1 MDPRLEE
8 SVKVLISDDSME
20 ARLYLS
26 STPVSWGETVTD
38 LFTVESIMEILKECG
53 VKAGID
59 KPLLQS
65 IIINKLY
72 DTYHLIAKGRP
83 AVNGKDGYFTFL
95 FKTKVDNKPKVQED
109 GSVDYRNIES
119 YESVQKDQ
127 EVVTYTP
134 ATKGSFGYDVKN
146 KFLSCIPGKDQTPL
160 KGEGFYVSEDGNHY
174 YSNLTGKIELFSD
187 NSLHITNTLEI
198 KGDVDLT
205 TGDVVFGGDV
215 IIHGSVMTGTSIRCK
230 GDLTILGS
238 VEEANIYAGG
248 TVEIKAGMQGGN
260 NGSIISDSDVWGKFF
275 EQTSIHCK
283 GDFHAN
289 SIMNCDIFCE
299 GNLYVTG
306 RFGIIVGGSTTC
318 SGNIEATIIGNLSEV
333 KTMINAGTNPN
344 AITEISALEADIK
357 EDEVKLSKLHDVRK
371 KMALITNPTDAEKFN
386 QTLEQIDSSI
396 TILSNQL
403 KDKTA
408 VLNQKLFLISTYSSS
423 KIIVQKFLYPGVN
436 ITINGLHYFSRDT
449 FTNVTLKDTGGQVQV
464 INNI

>member
-1 MDPRLEE
+1 MEQKLSE
-8 SVKVLISDDSME
+8 SVKVLVSEDSME

-26 STPVSWGETVTD
+26 STPPSWGEDVTY
-38 LFTVESIMEILKECG
+38 LYTVENIMDILKENG

-59 KPLLQS
+59 QALLKS
-65 IIINKLY
+65 VIINKLY

-83 AVNGKDGYFTFL
+83 AVNGTDGYFTYN
-95 FKTKVDNKPKVQED
+95 FKTEVDNKPKVNAD
-109 GSVDYRNIES
+109 GSVDYRNIEM
-119 YESVQKDQ
+119 YESVEKDQ

-174 YSNLTGKIELFSD
+174 YSNLTGKIELGQD
-187 NSLHITNTLEI
+187 NSLRITNTLEI
-198 KGDVDLT
+198 KGDVDMT

-215 IIHGSVMTGTSIRCK
+215 IIHGNVMTGTSVRCK
-230 GDLTILGS
+230 GNLTILGN

-248 TVEIKAGMQGGN
+248 TIEIKAGMQGGSK
-260 NGSIISDSDVWGKFF
+260 GSVISDCDVWAKFF
-275 EQTSIHCK
+275 ESTSVHCK

-289 SIMNCDIFCE
+289 SIMNCDVFCE
-299 GNLYVTG
+299 GNIYVTG

-344 AITEISALEADIK
+344 TITEISALEADIK
-357 EDEVKLSKLHDVRK
+357 EDENKLEKLHEVRK
-371 KMALITNPTDAEKFN
+371 KMAQITNPTDAVKFN
-386 QTLEQIDSSI
+386 ETLEQIETSI
-396 TILSNQL
+396 TALSAQL
-403 KDKTA
+403 KEKTTT
-408 VLNQKLFLISTYSSS
+408 LNQKLFLISTYSSS
-423 KIIVQKFLYPGVN
+423 KIIVQKFLYPGVY
-436 ITINGLHYFSRDT
+436 ITINGLHYNSRDT

-464 INNI
+464 INNF